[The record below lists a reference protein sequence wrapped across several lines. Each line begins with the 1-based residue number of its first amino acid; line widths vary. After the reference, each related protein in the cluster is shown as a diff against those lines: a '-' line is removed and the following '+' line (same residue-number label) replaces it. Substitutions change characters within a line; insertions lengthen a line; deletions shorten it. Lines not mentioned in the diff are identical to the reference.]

1 MQIVDRDRIF
11 DDSIAKVVCSPDRD
25 AHAGCINVYDAL
37 RLCDRRSNASRAVL
51 IADQL
56 A

>member
-1 MQIVDRDRIF
+1 MQIVDRVRIF

-25 AHAGCINVYDAL
+25 ARLYDAL